1 MLALV
6 CSFGIHKSFSTASA
20 LVFELPL
27 VYSHVKHQTVPSHQ
41 GLPTL
46 LTVELL
52 HSLVGPLVIVP
63 GEVVSEV
70 YLAIV
75 HPAFVRLFSGVSSH
89 VVCIEHF
96 QLEHR
101 STLVAD
107 KCLDVV
113 LL

>member
-6 CSFGIHKSFSTASA
+6 CSLRVHKSFSTAST
-20 LVFELPL
+20 LVFKLPL
-27 VYSHVKHQTVPSHQ
+27 VYSHVKHQAVPSHQ
-41 GLPTL
+41 SLSTL

-52 HSLVGPLVIVP
+52 HSLVGPLVIVA
-63 GEVVSEV
+63 GEVMSEI

-75 HPAFVRLFSGVSSH
+75 HPALVRLFSSVSSH
-89 VVCIEHF
+89 VVCVKHL

-101 STLVAD
+101 STLVAH